1 MKTCV
6 DCGAIKSL
14 DEFPTRGKNGR
25 YRSWCKVCANT
36 RARRNYHANREEN
49 ALKKNIKRN
58 ERQAGTKQRVRVYKE
73 RNHCVDCGKYYA
85 WYQMDF
91 DHVRGVKV
99 AEISKMLKDGVVE
112 WKIWSEIT
120 KCDLLC
126 ANCHRER
133 TFKHLGVAIWEE
145 EYDEFQEEAETRS
158 LCEDAVGASTT

>member
-1 MKTCV
+1 MYSMKTCV
-6 DCGAIKSL
+6 DCGQEKPL
-14 DEFPTRGKNGR
+14 EDYPTRGKGGR
-25 YRSWCKVCANT
+25 LRTWCKPCANA
-36 RARRNYHANREEN
+36 RARKNYHKNRPEN
-49 ALKKNIKRN
+49 ALKINLRRN
-58 ERQAGTKQRVRVYKE
+58 ERLADVKQRVRVYKE
-73 RNHCVDCGKYYA
+73 RNCCVDCGKYYA

-91 DHVRGVKV
+91 DHVRGEKV

-145 EYDEFQEEAETRS
+145 EYDESEEEAETRS
-158 LCEDAVGASTT
+158 LR